1 MRAFVAA
8 EVTDRAARERIGA
21 FQRSASGAGKAVEL
35 HNLHFTL
42 RFLGEITEES
52 ARAAADALK
61 SVRFRPFDVAL
72 RGAGSFGRP
81 PRVVWAGTD
90 PDGGQELRRLAE
102 TVNGAV
108 GGGADKPFRP
118 HLTILRVKRGRG
130 IDVSGYDGYEWGVQ
144 RIDAIKLKRSVLGR
158 DGPTYTDLAE
168 VSAE

>member
-21 FQRSASGAGKAVEL
+21 FQRSAGGAGRAVEP

-61 SVRFRPFDVAL
+61 SVRFRSFDVAL

-81 PRVVWAGTD
+81 PRVVWVGTD
-90 PDGGQELRRLAE
+90 PDGSQGLRRLAGA
-102 TVNGAV
+102 VNGAV

-118 HLTILRVKRGRG
+118 HLTILRVRRGRS
-130 IDVSGYDGYEWGVQ
+130 IDISGYDGYEWGVQ
-144 RIDAIKLKRSVLGR
+144 HIDAIKLKRSVLGK
-158 DGPTYTDLAE
+158 DGPAYTDLAE
-168 VSAE
+168 VPAE